1 MNKEKKEYITERI
14 IFSSRIELH
23 MSKKKQKSS
32 TTQSS
37 EKGNLFENKGKDQM
51 KGKTKKTKQKANRR

>member
-1 MNKEKKEYITERI
+1 
-14 IFSSRIELH
+14 

-32 TTQSS
+32 TSQGSD
-37 EKGNLFENKGKDQM
+37 KGNLFENKGKDQM